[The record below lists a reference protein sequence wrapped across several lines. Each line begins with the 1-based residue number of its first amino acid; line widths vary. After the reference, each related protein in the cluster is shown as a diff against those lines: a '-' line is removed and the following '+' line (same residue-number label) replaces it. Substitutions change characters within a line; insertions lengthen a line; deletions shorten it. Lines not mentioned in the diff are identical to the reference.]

1 MSAVKCCQQMF
12 QVDLPSDIVMN
23 LNLPVIYYLLV
34 KSIFFVLVKVFSM
47 FIMLP
52 VW

>member
-1 MSAVKCCQQMF
+1 MF

-34 KSIFFVLVKVFSM
+34 KSIFFVLVKVF
-47 FIMLP
+47 FDVYYATCVVID
-52 VW
+52 